1 MGPQVRILPPP
12 RKNNFIMIFFLFYLL
27 PIIFIGFVVY
37 FDMEHGQTLKEYVDK
52 NNFEVPAT
60 FTFAPVLNLI
70 VLVAVI
76 GMIVWHFISNF
87 KKP

>member
-1 MGPQVRILPPP
+1 MMFL
-12 RKNNFIMIFFLFYLL
+12 LFYLL
-27 PIIFIGFVVY
+27 PIITIGVIVY
-37 FDMEHGQTLKEYVDK
+37 CDMEHGQTLKEYVKIND
-52 NNFEVPAT
+52 FEMPAI

>member
-1 MGPQVRILPPP
+1 MLVL
-12 RKNNFIMIFFLFYLL
+12 IFYIL
-27 PIIFIGFVVY
+27 PIIIIGCVVY
-37 FDMEHGQTLKEYVDK
+37 WDMDHGQTLKEYVDK
-52 NNFEVPAT
+52 NDFEVPAT

-70 VLVAVI
+70 VLVGVI

>member
-1 MGPQVRILPPP
+1 
-12 RKNNFIMIFFLFYLL
+12 MIFFLFYLL
-27 PIIFIGFVVY
+27 PIIFIGFVAY

>member
-1 MGPQVRILPPP
+1 MVFILIS
-12 RKNNFIMIFFLFYLL
+12 KQAHLWKELQEI

-52 NNFEVPAT
+52 NNFEIPAT
-60 FTFAPVLNLI
+60 FTFVPVLNLI
-70 VLVAVI
+70 VVLAAI
-76 GMIVWHFISNF
+76 GMIIWNSISNF